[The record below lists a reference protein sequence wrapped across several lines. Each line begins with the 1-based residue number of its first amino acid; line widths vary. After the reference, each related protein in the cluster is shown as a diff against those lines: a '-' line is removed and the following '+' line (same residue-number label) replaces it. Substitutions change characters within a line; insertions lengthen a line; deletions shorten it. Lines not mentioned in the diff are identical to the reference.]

1 MILPGMILVTGAAG
15 KTGRAVI
22 QALSALGA
30 SVRAFVRREEQISI
44 LKALGIT
51 DVYVGDLLIS
61 QAVEQS
67 LQGVRA
73 VYHIPPNVSPGE
85 FRIGQTVI
93 SAARSSG
100 VEQFVFHSVMHPQTE
115 SMPHHWQKLRVEES
129 LFESGLPFTIL
140 QPTAYMQ
147 NLLAHWDSINDDGI
161 YPVPYSREARA
172 CLVDLNDVA
181 AVAAKVLAEP
191 GHIGATYELVGSQ
204 SLSQTEIAQIL
215 SDELQRK
222 VEVKEIDLDV
232 WEAGARKGGMGEY
245 QIATLKKMFAYYD
258 RFGFQGNSN
267 VLAWLLGREPTSYEA
282 FVQRYVNFEV

>member
-1 MILPGMILVTGAAG
+1 MILITGAAG

-30 SVRAFVRREEQISI
+30 SVRAFVRREEQIPI
-44 LKALGIT
+44 LEALWVD
-51 DVYVGDLLIS
+51 DVWVGDLLNS

-73 VYHIPPNVSPGE
+73 VYHIPPNVSPYE
-85 FRIGQTVI
+85 FRIGQLII

-147 NLLAHWDSINDDGI
+147 NLLAHWDRIIDQGI
-161 YPVPYSREARA
+161 YPVPYSKEARS

-181 AVAAKVLAEP
+181 EVAAKVLTEP
-191 GHIGATYELVGSQ
+191 GHIGATYELVGSRA
-204 SLSQTEIAQIL
+204 LSQTEIAQIL
-215 SDELQRK
+215 SEGLNRAVDVQ
-222 VEVKEIDLDV
+222 EISVDV
-232 WEAGARKGGMGEY
+232 WEAGVREAGMGEY